1 MVWVSKLFVA
11 RAFPG
16 INATSHAAQ
25 AAVSMKRVARSDAR
39 AASGGS
45 TPGVAG
51 RLAAAVDAQNG
62 IDIVG
67 VNGLLG
73 GARSSVIAAR
83 KACAL
88 HRFLRFVTSRVV
100 VPTGQALKLR

>member
-1 MVWVSKLFVA
+1 MGKLGKQVVA
-11 RAFPG
+11 RVLPG
-16 INATSHAAQ
+16 TNATSHAAQ
-25 AAVSMKRVARSDAR
+25 AAVNMKRVERSDAR

-67 VNGLLG
+67 VGGLLE

-83 KACAL
+83 KA
-88 HRFLRFVTSRVV
+88 
-100 VPTGQALKLR
+100 